1 MRIHKSNDCSYYS
14 CIPNFLL
21 FIMTFSFHRRWFR
34 FIFASFIVCWL
45 LSIAACASIAQVD
58 TSSSSS
64 SSSKEPM
71 KVFEVAITR
80 EAVIPGSVKDVFA
93 FITAQDVLPKV
104 LTGYGPLPAVVRTS
118 EISGPWDV
126 PGSSRIVHLADGT
139 TVREQVT
146 HFSSPTGFAYRIF
159 EFGNPIVGALA
170 TGARG
175 EWTFSEDPGGTKVR
189 WTYTFLAKNGLTAI
203 PLSGITQILWRG
215 YMDVCLDNSIRI
227 MGAVRKGSV

>member
-1 MRIHKSNDCSYYS
+1 MN
-14 CIPNFLL
+14 LL
-21 FIMTFSFHRRWFR
+21 QFTMTFSFHRLWFR
-34 FIFASFIVCWL
+34 FSVASLIAYWL
-45 LSIAACASIAQVD
+45 LNITACASIAQVE
-58 TSSSSS
+58 TPSTTTSS

-80 EAVIPGSVKDVFA
+80 EAVIAGSVKDVFA

-118 EISGPWDV
+118 EVSGPWDV
-126 PGSSRIVHLADGT
+126 PGSARIVHLADGT

-146 HFSSPTGFAYRIF
+146 QFTSPTGFAYRIF
-159 EFGNPIVGALA
+159 EFGNPIVAALA
-170 TGARG
+170 TSARG
-175 EWTFSEDPGGTKVR
+175 EWTFSEAPGGTKVI
-189 WTYTFLAKNGLTAI
+189 WTYTFSAKNGLTAI

-227 MGAVRKGSV
+227 MGAIRKASV

>member
-1 MRIHKSNDCSYYS
+1 MIVHHYS

-21 FIMTFSFHRRWFR
+21 FIMTFSFRRSLLR
-34 FIFASFIVCWL
+34 FALASLIACGV
-45 LSIAACASIAQVD
+45 LSIAACASIAQVE
-58 TSSSSS
+58 SSSSS
-64 SSSKEPM
+64 PSSKDTM
-71 KVFEVAITR
+71 KNFEVAITR

-118 EISGPWDV
+118 EVSGPWDV
-126 PGSSRIVHLADGT
+126 PGSARIVHLADGT
-139 TVREQVT
+139 TVREQIT
-146 HFSSPTGFAYRIF
+146 QFSSPTAFAYRVF

-175 EWTFSEDPGGTKVR
+175 EWTFTEAPGGTKVK
-189 WTYTFLAKNGLTAI
+189 WTYTFSAKNGLTAI

-215 YMDVCLDNSIRI
+215 YMDVCLENSIRI
-227 MGAVRKGSV
+227 MGAGRKASV

>member
-1 MRIHKSNDCSYYS
+1 MRIHKLNNYSYYS
-14 CIPNFLL
+14 RILNFLL
-21 FIMTFSFHRRWFR
+21 FIMTFASHLLWLR
-34 FIFASFIVCWL
+34 FFFASLIACWL
-45 LSIAACASIAQVD
+45 FSIAACASIAQVE
-58 TSSSSS
+58 TSSSP

-80 EAVIPGSVKDVFA
+80 EAIIPGSVTDVFA

-118 EISGPWDV
+118 EVSGPWDV
-126 PGSSRIVHLADGT
+126 PGSSRVVHLADGT

-146 HFSSPTGFAYRIF
+146 QFTNPTGFAYRIF

-170 TGARG
+170 SGARG
-175 EWTFSEDPGGTKVR
+175 EWTFSEAPSGTKVR

-227 MGAVRKGSV
+227 MGAVRKASV